1 MLADKMTLTL
11 PLVVLLTSC
20 HLVSHAVRADTALAR
35 PADPGLNVSYL
46 LNSFQIGY
54 DRRVRPNY
62 GGMPVTVG
70 VSLYIL
76 SIGDLSEK
84 FMDFTFDM
92 YFRQFWSDPRLS
104 FDRHEFGIE
113 KLVVG
118 AEYIKLIWVPDTF
131 FVNEKVALFHDA
143 TTENQ
148 FLRITSEG
156 DVLRSIRLTVKAT
169 CPMDLANF
177 PLDSQMCTVEIE
189 SFGYTM
195 SDLKY
200 AWQDGETSVKM
211 SPDVQLPQF
220 LVLGHRQRLVEVSL
234 SSGNY
239 SRLLADVIFT
249 RSMGYYMIQVKS
261 FCQDFLNVFIS

>member
-1 MLADKMTLTL
+1 M
-11 PLVVLLTSC
+11 
-20 HLVSHAVRADTALAR
+20 
-35 PADPGLNVSYL
+35 
-46 LNSFQIGY
+46 
-54 DRRVRPNY
+54 
-62 GGMPVTVG
+62 TVG
-70 VSLYIL
+70 VTLYVL

-92 YFRQFWSDPRLS
+92 YFRQFWTDPRLA
-104 FDRHEFGIE
+104 FERQADLE

-131 FVNEKVALFHDA
+131 FVNEKIALFHQA

-148 FLRITSEG
+148 FLRIMHTGEI
-156 DVLRSIRLTVKAT
+156 LRSMRLTIKAT
-169 CPMDLANF
+169 CPMNLANF
-177 PLDSQMCTVEIE
+177 PMDTQMCTVEIE

-200 AWQDGETSVKM
+200 AWNAGEGSVQM
-211 SPDVQLPQF
+211 SPDVALPQF
-220 LVLGHRQRLVEVSL
+220 NVLGHRQRLIEVSL

-249 RSMGYYMIQVKS
+249 RSMGYYMIQVGERAH
-261 FCQDFLNVFIS
+261 IT

>member
-1 MLADKMTLTL
+1 MRSSHRL
-11 PLVVLLTSC
+11 PFV
-20 HLVSHAVRADTALAR
+20 
-35 PADPGLNVSYL
+35 GLFFLFFPHFGPFVQCIGHSPSSANVSEI

-62 GGMPVTVG
+62 GGIPVTVG
-70 VSLYIL
+70 VTLYIL

-92 YFRQFWSDPRLS
+92 YFRQFWTDPRLA
-104 FDRHEFGIE
+104 FDKQPNLD

-131 FVNEKVALFHDA
+131 FVNEKTALFHQA

-148 FLRITSEG
+148 FLRIMHTGEI
-156 DVLRSIRLTVKAT
+156 LRSMRLTIKAT
-169 CPMDLANF
+169 CPMNLAHF
-177 PLDSQMCTVEIE
+177 PMDHQMCTVEIE

-200 AWQDGETSVKM
+200 AWNSGETSVQM
-211 SPDVQLPQF
+211 SPDVALPQF
-220 LVLGHRQRLVEVSL
+220 NVLGHRQRLVEVSL
-234 SSGNY
+234 TSGNY
-239 SRLLADVIFT
+239 SRLLADVLFT
-249 RSMGYYMIQVKS
+249 RSMGYYMIQVCCS
-261 FCQDFLNVFIS
+261 IDFLSRY